1 MLKRD
6 ELITEYCRQVN
17 EEIGFLREYM
27 ENVVPAGRPDE
38 EIYWK
43 TKRICQQ
50 LRESSRPD
58 EAEELIYSYL
68 RDAERLY
75 LSGEPW
81 KTRITDRRRCR
92 NTILNHLQML
102 CNVSYWLREQGEP
115 LAEEVCS
122 WLLTE
127 ESEEVQHVRSGQ
139 TLEAAATIYPALQKK
154 RA

>member
-17 EEIGFLREYM
+17 EEIDFLRKYM
-27 ENVVPAGRPDE
+27 ENVVPAGRLDE

-43 TKRICQQ
+43 TKRIRNELKQTDRC
-50 LRESSRPD
+50 
-58 EAEELIYSYL
+58 EELIYDYL
-68 RDAERLY
+68 RDADRLY
-75 LSGEPW
+75 RTGEPW

-92 NTILNHLQML
+92 NTILNHWQML
-102 CNVSYWLREQGEP
+102 INVSCWLRELSEP

-122 WLLTE
+122 WLPVE
-127 ESEEVQHVRSGQ
+127 EREEVQRVRSGQ
-139 TLEAAATIYPALQKK
+139 TLDAATAVYPVLLKK